1 MKIYADNQML
11 AAGLIGGTLL
21 RQTGNMRETALQ
33 TPIYQELDIP
43 PEKILHF
50 HQTHS
55 DKIIFISSPDEARTF
70 AQKPL
75 QEADAWVFTNCPGW
89 GAPVLTAD
97 CVPLF
102 LWDNTASSFAL
113 AHCGWR
119 GVAKKL
125 PYKTALALKQAG
137 VKNPLFAFLGPHI
150 QKCCFEVQTDTACQ
164 FSAQSVLHQNGK
176 IFVDLNAEIRLQLEQ
191 AGLAPE
197 NIHAPNRCTCCD
209 KENFFSWRR
218 DHIRQNLLSFI
229 YKPL

>member
-11 AAGLIGGTLL
+11 AAGLIGGTLS

-55 DKIIFISSPDEARTF
+55 DKIIFIASPDEARTF

-89 GAPVLTAD
+89 GAAVLTAD

-150 QKCCFEVQTDTACQ
+150 QKCCFEVQTDTSCQ

-191 AGLAPE
+191 AGLSPE
-197 NIHAPNRCTCCD
+197 NIHASNRCTCCD